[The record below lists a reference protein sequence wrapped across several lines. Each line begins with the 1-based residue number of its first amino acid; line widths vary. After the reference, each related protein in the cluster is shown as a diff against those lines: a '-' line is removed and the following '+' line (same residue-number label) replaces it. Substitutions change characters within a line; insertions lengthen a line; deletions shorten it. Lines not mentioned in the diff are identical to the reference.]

1 MQAREVMLADI
12 KKRSEEYKAQKAAG
26 NTDSTHKAQTGA
38 KPAAKAGTFNF

>member
-1 MQAREVMLADI
+1 MLADI

-26 NTDSTHKAQTGA
+26 NTNSTPKAQTGV

>member
-1 MQAREVMLADI
+1 MLADI

-26 NTDSTHKAQTGA
+26 NTNSAPKSQIGA